1 MDKVL
6 DKLADIENT
15 ASGIMEEANK
25 RKSQFAQEMDEK
37 TRAFDQELEKETQN
51 RIRQVQETMEL
62 DMNQKLKEQKER
74 SDRLLLEMET
84 NYKEHRKEYV
94 EELFKEMIKE

>member
-51 RIRQVQETMEL
+51 RIRQVQETMER

-84 NYKEHRKEYV
+84 NYRNIGRNMWRSCLRK
-94 EELFKEMIKE
+94 

>member
-51 RIRQVQETMEL
+51 RIRQVQETMER

-74 SDRLLLEMET
+74 SDRLLWRWKQIIRNIGRNMWRSCF
-84 NYKEHRKEYV
+84 RK
-94 EELFKEMIKE
+94 

>member
-51 RIRQVQETMEL
+51 RIRQVQETMER

-84 NYKEHRKEYV
+84 NYKEHRKAHV

>member
-51 RIRQVQETMEL
+51 RIRQVQETMER

-94 EELFKEMIKE
+94 EVLFKEMIKE

>member
-51 RIRQVQETMEL
+51 RIRQVQETMER

-94 EELFKEMIKE
+94 CLLYTSRCV